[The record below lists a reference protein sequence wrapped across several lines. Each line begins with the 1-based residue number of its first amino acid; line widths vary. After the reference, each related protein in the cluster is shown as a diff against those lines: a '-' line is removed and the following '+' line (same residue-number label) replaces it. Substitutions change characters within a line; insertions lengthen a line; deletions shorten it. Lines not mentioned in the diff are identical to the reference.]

1 MESSSRRVNGKDA
14 LRCRRAWRHGEDHA
28 RRLGPRGDGGVVDL
42 PPLKEVP
49 RVRTHVR
56 GVESL
61 AWRRKGEVD
70 VALGEQAGNEVVG
83 GDRLDLH
90 EVVDP
95 RRGEVEGGEGRIE
108 DLHQLEHLIGVRE

>member
-1 MESSSRRVNGKDA
+1 M
-14 LRCRRAWRHGEDHA
+14 
-28 RRLGPRGDGGVVDL
+28 VDL
-42 PPLKEVP
+42 PPLEESACVG
-49 RVRTHVR
+49 VHVG
-56 GVESL
+56 GVEAL
-61 AWRRKGEVD
+61 ARRCEGEVD
-70 VALGEQAGNEVVG
+70 VALGELSVGEQAGHEVVG